1 MTLLIVL
8 LLVLLGSV
16 AVQLRSRAWRAGTAA
31 VCMGLMAAVF
41 TAMMLGYVSWGWDP

>member
-16 AVQLRSRAWRAGTAA
+16 AVRLRSRAWRTGTAA
-31 VCMGLMAAVF
+31 VCVGLMATVVA
-41 TAMMLGYVSWGWDP
+41 AMMLGYVPWGWDP